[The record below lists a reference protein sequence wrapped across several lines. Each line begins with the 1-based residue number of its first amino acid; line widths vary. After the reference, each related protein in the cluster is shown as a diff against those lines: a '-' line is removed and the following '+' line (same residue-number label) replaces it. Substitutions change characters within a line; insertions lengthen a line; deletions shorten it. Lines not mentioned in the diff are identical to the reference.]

1 MEKPRKSPMTENPR
15 IQASILIPFK
25 EWNSMVQ
32 ECVEGCKRL
41 KGGPYEILLLPDAEI
56 GAAEGGRVL
65 VTGKVRPSAKRNL
78 GFRAANGKI
87 LALVDSDAFPRE
99 DWLENALAY
108 FKDEG
113 VGAVGGPN
121 LTPPNDSRLQK
132 LGGELLASWVVAG
145 PHSVKYRVGQPH
157 ACADM
162 PSCNLVLRKELLEKI
177 GGFDE
182 AMLTGEDA
190 KACHQINSLG
200 RKVLYAPDV
209 IVYHHRR
216 ALFAPHLRQ
225 MLNYGRD
232 RGILLRTGNSAGYH
246 LVSFAPSGLVVY
258 SLASLPVAFLW
269 GPHPVLWPLSLY
281 LGIMAGWALSKS
293 PLNAVHLL
301 LGGVLTHFAFGI
313 GFIKGFLQP
322 KDTGSF

>member
-1 MEKPRKSPMTENPR
+1 MPENKR

-25 EWNSMVQ
+25 GWNGMVG
-32 ECVEGCKRL
+32 ECVEGCRRL
-41 KGGPYEILLLPDAEI
+41 KGGPYEIILLPDAGI
-56 GAAEGGRVL
+56 GKAGGTRVL

-78 GFRAANGKI
+78 GFRAAKGEI
-87 LALVDSDAFPRE
+87 IALVDSDAYPRA

-121 LTPPNDSRLQK
+121 LTPTNDSRLQK
-132 LGGELLASWVVAG
+132 LGGELLASWLVAG
-145 PHSVKYRVGQPH
+145 PHSVKYRVGRPH

-162 PSCNLVLRKELLEKI
+162 PSCNLVLRKGLLERI

-182 AMLTGEDA
+182 TMLTGEDA

-200 RKVLYAPDV
+200 RKVLYAPEV

-216 ALFAPHLRQ
+216 ALFIPHLRQ

-232 RGILLRTGNSAGYH
+232 RGILVRTGNSAGYH
-246 LVSFAPSGLVVY
+246 LVSFAPSGLMVY
-258 SLASLPVAFLW
+258 SLACLPLAFLW
-269 GPHPVLWPLSLY
+269 GPHPVLWPLGLY
-281 LGIMAGWALSKS
+281 LATMAGWALAKN
-293 PLNAVHLL
+293 PLNSPYLF